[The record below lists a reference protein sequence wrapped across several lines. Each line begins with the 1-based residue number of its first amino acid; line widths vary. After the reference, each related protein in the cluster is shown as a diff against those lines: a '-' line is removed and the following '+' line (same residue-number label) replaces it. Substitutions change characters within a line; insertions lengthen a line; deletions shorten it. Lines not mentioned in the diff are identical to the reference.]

1 MDIFTHMTMGAAST
15 HLALH
20 KSLGKKAFVI
30 GAIAGVFADIDSFW
44 YWPTTPIFNLLVHR
58 SLTHSLL
65 FVPFF
70 AAFVAWIL
78 GKFFKKKGQEQSF
91 RLLFLASFISYL
103 THIFLDYTNS
113 YGTYLFWP
121 LSFERYYL
129 DLFPI
134 IDWLL
139 SLPLFIFLFW
149 AYKRNDWR
157 IHLASLAWFFSYLFL
172 AFLQHEQVLKEQ
184 EKLIL
189 KRGQEAVKVRAIP
202 TINNIFSW
210 RSLYRTPTHVYADKV
225 VCFPLLLPKVEE
237 GDSLVIARKE
247 AMLTTYLN
255 AELIDKNFSYFEK
268 FTDGFVGFLPS
279 EKADTQVLGDLR
291 YSRNLKGFD
300 SRVRVEFDRNQ
311 ALKAVKLIRYH

>member
-1 MDIFTHMTMGAAST
+1 MDIFTHMTVGATTS
-15 HLALH
+15 HLLFH
-20 KSLGKKAFVI
+20 DKLGKKAFFV
-30 GAIAGVFADIDSFW
+30 GALSGVFADIDSLW

-58 SLTHSLL
+58 SLTHSFL
-65 FVPFF
+65 FLPLG
-70 AAFVAWIL
+70 AALVAWIL
-78 GKFFKKKGQEQSF
+78 WKFFRKKGQELSF
-91 RLLFLASFISYL
+91 KLLLVASFLPYL
-103 THIFLDYTNS
+103 THILLDYTNS

-129 DLFPI
+129 DLVPI

-139 SLPLFIFLFW
+139 SLPLFIALFF

-157 IHLASLAWFFSYLFL
+157 FHLASFAWLFSYLFL

-225 VCFPLLLPKVEE
+225 VCFPLILPQVEE
-237 GDSLVIARKE
+237 GESMVIARKD
-247 AMLTTYLN
+247 AMMMTYLN
-255 AELIDKNFSYFEK
+255 TELIQKNFSYFEH
-268 FTDGFVGFLPS
+268 FTDGFIGFFPS
-279 EKADTQVLGDLR
+279 EKTETQILGDLR
-291 YSRNLKGFD
+291 YSRNLKGFE

-311 ALKAVKLIRYH
+311 ALKVVKLIRYH